1 MLSTSEAIE
10 QDQNKRGTYGRKIKN
25 DEPKPTDVPVE
36 VYSSL
41 DANYLTHRSI
51 WTANALKRGASF
63 IDVNLLFPERI
74 NSPHSVGQAQPGSS
88 PAAQRVQDLA
98 RITQPSVIPSGMT
111 VT

>member
-41 DANYLTHRSI
+41 DANYLTHPSI

-74 NSPHSVGQAQPGSS
+74 NSPHSVGQARPGSS
-88 PAAQRVQDLA
+88 PLAQRVQDLA